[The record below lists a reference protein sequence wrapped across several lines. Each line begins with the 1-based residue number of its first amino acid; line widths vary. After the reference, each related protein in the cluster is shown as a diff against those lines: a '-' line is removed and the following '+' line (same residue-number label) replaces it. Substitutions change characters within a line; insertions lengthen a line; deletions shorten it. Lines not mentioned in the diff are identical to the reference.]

1 MVVPHMPQKVR
12 IPGKL
17 LLTNFA
23 LVSLLACVCQKVL
36 IAIRLP
42 CEPLGAHWALEG
54 SLTGVVIPHMLFA
67 VVFPVVKAQVW
78 SQIQKFQKF
87 ALALEEILWMKLT
100 PTRSRLF
107 KIDTP

>member
-1 MVVPHMPQKVR
+1 MPQKVR

-36 IAIRLP
+36 VAIRLSR
-42 CEPLGAHWALEG
+42 EPLGAHWALEG

-78 SQIQKFQKF
+78 SQIQKF
-87 ALALEEILWMKLT
+87 L
-100 PTRSRLF
+100 
-107 KIDTP
+107 

>member
-1 MVVPHMPQKVR
+1 MPQKVR

-78 SQIQKFQKF
+78 SQIQSLKMGEFQSIWSSF
-87 ALALEEILWMKLT
+87 ANRVSGGYIVG
-100 PTRSRLF
+100 F
-107 KIDTP
+107 

>member
-1 MVVPHMPQKVR
+1 MPSQILPNGERLITELARKRLLPRVVVPNMPQKVR

-36 IAIRLP
+36 VAIRLSRK
-42 CEPLGAHWALEG
+42 PLGAHWALEG

-67 VVFPVVKAQVW
+67 VVFPVVKDQVW
-78 SQIQKFQKF
+78 SQIQKFQ
-87 ALALEEILWMKLT
+87 
-100 PTRSRLF
+100 
-107 KIDTP
+107 